1 MTNVWLNPQIIEHN
15 WLKKAI
21 ELRLSDLYIHEWENQ
36 LNNMSSCVTYRL
48 IKPHFKQE
56 KYLTLPNHSDR
67 INLCKFRC
75 RNMKIPVV
83 TGGYTSRNNP
93 ATPYENRLCEICDMN
108 VVGNEFHYILECPAF
123 QEHRNNYL
131 NEFYIRNPNR
141 EKFTLLFQSSNISIL
156 SKLSK
161 LCYEIISRFR

>member
-1 MTNVWLNPQIIEHN
+1 
-15 WLKKAI
+15 
-21 ELRLSDLYIHEWENQ
+21 
-36 LNNMSSCVTYRL
+36 MSSCVTYRS

-75 RNMKIPVV
+75 RNIKIPVV

-93 ATPYENRLCEICDMN
+93 ATSYENRLCEICTMN
-108 VVGNEFHYILECPAF
+108 VIGNEFHYILECPAF
-123 QEHRNNYL
+123 QEHRNHYL
-131 NEFYIRNPNR
+131 NEFYIRNPNL
-141 EKFTLLFQSSNISIL
+141 EKFTLLFQSSNTSIL

-161 LCYEIISRFR
+161 LCYEITRRFR